1 MGQLYQFIGNR
12 RKCAQ
17 SVTTV
22 SPSYL
27 NEINYSAN
35 GLESH
40 LVRDKSKGI
49 LNGIDFEVWDPAN
62 DAIQPIIQ

>member
-1 MGQLYQFIGNR
+1 LATAVN
-12 RKCAQ
+12 AQ

-35 GLESH
+35 GLESLFN
-40 LVRDKSKGI
+40 LVRYKSKGI

>member
-1 MGQLYQFIGNR
+1 MGQLYQFIGNC

-27 NEINYSAN
+27 NEINNSAN
-35 GLESH
+35 GLESLFN
-40 LVRDKSKGI
+40 LVRYKSKGI
-49 LNGIDFEVWDPAN
+49 LNGIDFEVWDPLMML
-62 DAIQPIIQ
+62 